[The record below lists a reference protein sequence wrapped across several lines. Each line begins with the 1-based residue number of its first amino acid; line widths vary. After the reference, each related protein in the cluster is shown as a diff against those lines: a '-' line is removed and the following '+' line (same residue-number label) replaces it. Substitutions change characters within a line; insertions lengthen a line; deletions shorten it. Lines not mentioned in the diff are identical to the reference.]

1 LSNKGGTIL
10 YPNTPQLVLGTA
22 QWGFDYGIANRT
34 GRPGDN
40 TLREVLEIARARDVT
55 WLDTAQ
61 GYGDSEQRIGYLDP
75 QAGMRISTK
84 LAPDWVYDIP
94 DTADVQQ
101 RIDRLLASSCARLKR
116 DSLDIV
122 LLHRPEHRHARGG
135 VIWRALESA
144 KEDGRIAAY
153 GISAPSPAD
162 AIEALEDGV
171 EVIQVASSLLD
182 QRLYRQG
189 FFQRARERGVRIFV
203 RSVFLQGLAFLAP
216 EAIPAALF
224 PVASVLTKVGNLPPG
239 VEPWHLFLQWARS
252 LPVEGVV
259 IGAETAEQVRDLLDA
274 WKRTELAERASL
286 AAADVPDL
294 PASILEPQRW

>member
-1 LSNKGGTIL
+1 L
-10 YPNTPQLVLGTA
+10 YLGAPQFVLGTA

-40 TLREVLEIARARDVT
+40 TLREILEIARARGVV

-75 QAGMRISTK
+75 KAGMRISTK
-84 LAPDWVYDIP
+84 LSLDWEDGIS
-94 DTADVQQ
+94 DTADVRE
-101 RIDRLLASSCARLKR
+101 RIDQALESACARLKR
-116 DSLDIV
+116 ESLDIV

-135 VIWRALESA
+135 AIWRALERA
-144 KEDGRIAAY
+144 KEKGRIGAV
-153 GISAPSPAD
+153 GISALSPTD

-182 QRLYRQG
+182 QRLCRQG
-189 FFQRARERGVRIFV
+189 FFQRARERGIRVFV

-216 EAIPAALF
+216 AAIPAALS
-224 PVASVLTKVGNLPPG
+224 PVASVLEKFGNLPSG
-239 VEPWHLFLQWARS
+239 VEPWHLFLQWART

-274 WKRTELAERASL
+274 WQRVELAERASL
-286 AAADVPDL
+286 AAEDVPDL
-294 PASILEPQRW
+294 PTSILEPQRW

>member
-1 LSNKGGTIL
+1 ML
-10 YPNTPQLVLGTA
+10 YLGAPQFVLGTA

-40 TLREVLEIARARDVT
+40 TLREILQIARARGVV

-75 QAGMRISTK
+75 KAGMRISTK
-84 LAPDWVYDIP
+84 LSLDWEDGIS
-94 DTADVQQ
+94 DTADVRE
-101 RIDRLLASSCARLKR
+101 RIDQALESACARLKR
-116 DSLDIV
+116 ESLDIV

-135 VIWRALESA
+135 AIWRALERA
-144 KEDGRIAAY
+144 KEKGRIGAV
-153 GISAPSPAD
+153 GISALSPTD

-182 QRLYRQG
+182 QRLCRQG
-189 FFQRARERGVRIFV
+189 FFQRARERGIRVFV

-216 EAIPAALF
+216 AAIPAALS
-224 PVASVLTKVGNLPPG
+224 PVASVLEKFGNLPSG
-239 VEPWHLFLQWARS
+239 VEPWHLFLQWART

-274 WKRTELAERASL
+274 WQRVELAERASL
-286 AAADVPDL
+286 AAEDVPDL
-294 PASILEPQRW
+294 LTSILDPRRW

>member
-1 LSNKGGTIL
+1 M
-10 YPNTPQLVLGTA
+10 LGTA

-40 TLREVLEIARARDVT
+40 TLREILEIARARGVV

-75 QAGMRISTK
+75 KAGMRISTK
-84 LAPDWVYDIP
+84 LSLDWEDGIS
-94 DTADVQQ
+94 DTADVRE
-101 RIDRLLASSCARLKR
+101 RIDQALESACARLKR
-116 DSLDIV
+116 ESLDIV
-122 LLHRPEHRHARGG
+122 LLHRPEHRHTRGG
-135 VIWRALESA
+135 AIWRALERA
-144 KEDGRIAAY
+144 KEKGRIGAV
-153 GISAPSPAD
+153 GISALSPTD

-182 QRLYRQG
+182 QRLCRQG
-189 FFQRARERGVRIFV
+189 FFQRARERGIRVFV

-216 EAIPAALF
+216 AAIPAALS
-224 PVASVLTKVGNLPPG
+224 PVASVLEKFGNLPSG
-239 VEPWHLFLQWARS
+239 VEPWHLFLQWART

-274 WKRTELAERASL
+274 WQRVELAERASL
-286 AAADVPDL
+286 AAEDVPDL
-294 PASILEPQRW
+294 LTSILDPRRW